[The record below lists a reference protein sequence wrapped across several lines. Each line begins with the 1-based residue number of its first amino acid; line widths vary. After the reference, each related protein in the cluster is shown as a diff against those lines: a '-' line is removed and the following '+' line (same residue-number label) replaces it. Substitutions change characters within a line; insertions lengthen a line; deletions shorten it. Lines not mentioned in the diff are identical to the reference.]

1 MKQDD
6 ELWKDPV
13 TQSSKAVVLLLTNKG
28 VKFYV
33 NFISAQTF
41 LGAHTYQLCHNIAL
55 KIIN

>member
-1 MKQDD
+1 
-6 ELWKDPV
+6 V